1 MRGLAEGYLKTQMT
15 LEHKR
20 FTMLVTRDRGMYRR
34 ARVTSEG
41 VRVYTPALARSFD
54 LMSLPGV
61 KRDEEG
67 TTRRARASDERLCSE
82 SGARLDTQGWRQV
95 VLSEVSTSEIQVRL
109 TWRQEVETDVS
120 R

>member
-1 MRGLAEGYLKTQMT
+1 MPTKQYKNMFVIELLSR
-15 LEHKR
+15 
-20 FTMLVTRDRGMYRR
+20 
-34 ARVTSEG
+34 
-41 VRVYTPALARSFD
+41 
-54 LMSLPGV
+54 PGV

-109 TWRQEVETDVS
+109 TWRQEVETEVS

>member
-1 MRGLAEGYLKTQMT
+1 
-15 LEHKR
+15 
-20 FTMLVTRDRGMYRR
+20 
-34 ARVTSEG
+34 
-41 VRVYTPALARSFD
+41 
-54 LMSLPGV
+54 MSRPGV

-82 SGARLDTQGWRQV
+82 SGARLNTQGWRQV

-109 TWRQEVETDVS
+109 TWRQEVETEVS

>member
-1 MRGLAEGYLKTQMT
+1 M
-15 LEHKR
+15 
-20 FTMLVTRDRGMYRR
+20 
-34 ARVTSEG
+34 S
-41 VRVYTPALARSFD
+41 YTPALARSFD
-54 LMSLPGV
+54 LMSRPGV

-82 SGARLDTQGWRQV
+82 GGARLDTQGWRQV

-109 TWRQEVETDVS
+109 TWRQEVETEVS

>member
-1 MRGLAEGYLKTQMT
+1 MISSL
-15 LEHKR
+15 H
-20 FTMLVTRDRGMYRR
+20 MLYIDATVVQSIFHLYSCDVSR
-34 ARVTSEG
+34 
-41 VRVYTPALARSFD
+41 
-54 LMSLPGV
+54 PGV

-109 TWRQEVETDVS
+109 TWRQEVETEVS